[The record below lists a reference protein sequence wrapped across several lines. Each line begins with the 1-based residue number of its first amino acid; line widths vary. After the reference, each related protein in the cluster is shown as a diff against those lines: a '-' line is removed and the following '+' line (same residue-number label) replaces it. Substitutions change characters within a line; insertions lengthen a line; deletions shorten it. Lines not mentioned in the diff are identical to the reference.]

1 MLSLL
6 LLLFLL
12 LLLLAVIGV
21 SLCKDLNDSL
31 LTLKSPLSVMKKSTI
46 LAIPVVFCF
55 SQSDLILLLTRP
67 PIVYSRS
74 FSSKHQYYFTT
85 N

>member
-31 LTLKSPLSVMKKSTI
+31 LTLKSPLSVMKKVQYWQYQ
-46 LAIPVVFCF
+46 L
-55 SQSDLILLLTRP
+55 
-67 PIVYSRS
+67 S
-74 FSSKHQYYFTT
+74 FAFRKVIWYFY
-85 N
+85 